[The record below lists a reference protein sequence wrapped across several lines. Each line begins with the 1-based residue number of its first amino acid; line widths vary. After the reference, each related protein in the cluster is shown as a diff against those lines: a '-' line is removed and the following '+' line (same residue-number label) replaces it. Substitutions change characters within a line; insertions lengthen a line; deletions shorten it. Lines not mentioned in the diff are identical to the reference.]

1 VSPDQ
6 GDFNVNNHSVAAY
19 VLRPVADRKPA
30 TPSLTW
36 SRPSP
41 PQPNQPPL
49 DLTDHQPDHA
59 EAAAADDRGVR
70 ISLVKARW
78 AERQGTGLPDAREWS
93 AALAIAVIQTL
104 EGQRPVGQAIR

>member
-1 VSPDQ
+1 MSTTTASPRTSCVQ
-6 GDFNVNNHSVAAY
+6 WLIES
-19 VLRPVADRKPA
+19 RP
-30 TPSLTW
+30 PSLTC

-70 ISLVKARW
+70 ISLVKTRW

-93 AALAIAVIQTL
+93 AALALAVMQTL